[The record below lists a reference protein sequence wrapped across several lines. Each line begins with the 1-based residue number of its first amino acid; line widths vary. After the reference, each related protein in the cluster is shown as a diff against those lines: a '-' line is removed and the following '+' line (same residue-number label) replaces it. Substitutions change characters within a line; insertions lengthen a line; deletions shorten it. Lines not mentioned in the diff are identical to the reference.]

1 MRFPQLHVKRSMGRI
16 EKREGEGGEG
26 GQEKEQNKG
35 NGWVCRGPSLPVTM
49 ELHWRMQI
57 HSRYHDDG
65 GLRWRVSGAILGGGR
80 GEKGGEVAFSGVI
93 VLAWAACCCRR
104 VTHCAS
110 ASHVRP
116 TGENDLDH
124 FFLGPSHTMH
134 RRFSSAASATI
145 QNSAAPPSVRGL
157 CGSAAHS

>member
-1 MRFPQLHVKRSMGRI
+1 MSWAVVASYHGTALTYADPQ
-16 EKREGEGGEG
+16 
-26 GQEKEQNKG
+26 
-35 NGWVCRGPSLPVTM
+35 SLPRRRWVTVTCI
-49 ELHWRMQI
+49 WC
-57 HSRYHDDG
+57 YF
-65 GLRWRVSGAILGGGR
+65 GR
-80 GEKGGEVAFSGVI
+80 RGGEKGGEVAFSGVI

-157 CGSAAHS
+157 CGSAAHSYLCRLGSYTGDAWNRADPIFDA